1 MFSQPPNKDDT
12 HKQTKAFPFR
22 SLKIGEKEDAAADA
36 TATPFHP
43 VAPAA
48 EADNVVAV
56 VVVVVSSLRLMDLSC
71 LCSTEGEKLSV

>member
-43 VAPAA
+43 VAPAPA
-48 EADNVVAV
+48 AAADV

-71 LCSTEGEKLSV
+71 LCSTEGERLSV